1 MTMSFSR
8 AVNFLAIFALVF
20 GIFVP
25 TPLLSAETGK
35 VTVNFR
41 GMSGLE
47 ERETSA
53 FVDSRTNTVTLPLR
67 YSARNIG
74 VGLTA
79 FANNP
84 VAAIASDGAGLLVG
98 SPNGALAYVS
108 EAGSAQNLT
117 EGISNAKKIN
127 GVGLLSGR
135 NVWVVGGES
144 KNGQGAFLVTLTQG
158 AYAPHDFQVE
168 AKAAELDRIDGVACS
183 SSGCLLYGVKG
194 FGQKR
199 VAFFDGETVSNV
211 TEGLPFNTGTSW
223 KVAAGSAGL
232 VLAGIY
238 KDTSGVADPY
248 LTRLYAYEQGVWR
261 KITDDALMKSRR
273 ESRIGLGSAAGVLFL
288 AQRAAGADQPFRAW
302 KITNDLF
309 SEVTGQFRDVSGDLT
324 FDPVVGGAQGQPVVG
339 GNGLFAGLGQGM
351 ELSSGRI
358 PELQGVDVAAM
369 SVLGDKLVVGGKAK
383 GETALFTL
391 TVDGFVPSAV
401 VETKKLAST
410 GRNKFFREGVL
421 QVDVAAPEGTTLE
434 YALSPDGRGH
444 FETVTPGQTHDFR
457 YAGEEL
463 HARVTLFTND
473 TLKTPTLRSLTID
486 FLKDDVET
494 EATLKKRDSTRL
506 SDFRQ
511 IARALEEFKKDR
523 RSYPIVDAQ
532 EPLQRYE
539 LLKRMLLDGKYL
551 RELPQD
557 PLYERD
563 TTRVYDYLSAK
574 SGAAY
579 ILRAKFDE
587 LSGKNLQN
595 DLDGKPIEPHL
606 YEYTCDDPW
615 YCQGIGVS
623 PQGTSVEP
631 APVPRGTA
639 ELVLA
644 DDGRVY
650 RIATVGVGPGARR
663 RKIYIPSPE
672 VLQKLRTYYSQMR
685 EIGRDELTSV
695 PRARLVKAEDK
706 ADVYYITDSMLKRW
720 IPNWAVFT
728 SYNNDPGEIITL
740 KSEELAAY
748 GESKLIQLAGDARV
762 WLLEGGARRHI
773 TSPAAFL
780 RQGFKWN
787 HISPVNWTEYQTY
800 PEGTPLQ

>member
-1 MTMSFSR
+1 MRRSK
-8 AVNFLAIFALVF
+8 LLIFFIITVLLGGFFPASTF
-20 GIFVP
+20 G
-25 TPLLSAETGK
+25 AETGK
-35 VTVNFR
+35 VTVDFR

-53 FVDSRTNTVTLPLR
+53 FVDSRTSTVTLPLR

-84 VAAIASDGAGLLVG
+84 VVAIASDGAGLLV
-98 SPNGALAYVS
+98 SSSNGALAYVS

-127 GVGLLSGR
+127 GVALLSGR

-144 KNGQGAFLVTLTQG
+144 RNGQGAFLATLTQG
-158 AYAPHDFQVE
+158 AFGAHDFQVE
-168 AKAAELDRIDGVACS
+168 AKAAELDRIDAVACS

-199 VAFFDGETVSNV
+199 VAFFDGETISNV
-211 TEGLPFNTGTSW
+211 TEGIPFNTGTPW
-223 KVAAGSAGL
+223 KVAAGDAGL

-248 LTRLYAYEQGVWR
+248 LTRLYAYEQGSWR
-261 KITDDALMKSRR
+261 KITDDALMKSRK
-273 ESRIGLGSAAGVLFL
+273 ESRIGLGSASGVLFL
-288 AQRAAGADQPFRAW
+288 AKRAAGTDQPFQAW
-302 KITNDLF
+302 KIGSNLF
-309 SEVTGQFRDVSGDLT
+309 SEVTGQFRDVSANLT
-324 FDPVVGGAQGQPVVG
+324 FDPVVGGTQGQPVVG
-339 GNGLFAGLGQGM
+339 GNGLLAGLGQGM

-358 PELQGVDVAAM
+358 PELQGVDVSAM
-369 SVLGDKLVVGGKAK
+369 SALGDKLVVGGKAK

-410 GRNKFFREGVL
+410 GRNKFFSEAVL
-421 QVDVAAPEGTTLE
+421 NVDSSAPDGTSFE

-444 FETVTPGQTHDFR
+444 FETLTPGQTHDFR
-457 YAGEEL
+457 FAGEEL

-473 TLKTPTLRSLTID
+473 TLKTPTLKTLTID
-486 FLKDDVET
+486 FVKDDVET

-523 RSYPIVDAQ
+523 RSYPIVDAP

-539 LLKRMLLDGKYL
+539 LLKRMLADGKYL
-551 RELPQD
+551 RKLPQD
-557 PLYERD
+557 PLYDRD
-563 TTRVYDYLSAK
+563 TTRVYDYLPAK
-574 SGAAY
+574 SGQAY
-579 ILRAKFDE
+579 ILRARFDE
-587 LSGKNLQN
+587 LSGKKLE
-595 DLDGKPIEPHL
+595 DDIDGKPIEPHL

-631 APVPRGTA
+631 APEPRGTA
-639 ELVLA
+639 ELVLS

-650 RIATVGVGPGARR
+650 RIATVGAGAGARR

-685 EIGRDELTSV
+685 AIGRDELASV
-695 PRARLVKAEDK
+695 PRARLVKTEDK

-728 SYNNDPGEIITL
+728 SYDNDPTEIITL
-740 KSEELAAY
+740 KSEELEAY

-762 WLLEGGARRHI
+762 WLLEGGGRRHI
-773 TSPAAFL
+773 TSPAVFL
-780 RQGFKWN
+780 RQGFRWN
-787 HISPVNWTEYQTY
+787 HISPVNWTEYQVY
-800 PEGTPLQ
+800 PEGAPLQ